1 MDNGLIIA
9 AVLMAGLLACHL
21 LLSNW
26 LLARVQPVRLRMA
39 DRGCELLAS
48 EHLPERM
55 KLMVQVLMKD
65 AFDPYFMLY
74 AARKIPVT
82 LLRGKWR
89 NSDWIERIE
98 DRATRES
105 FVEFLG
111 CHFQSAAAANPL
123 CALIVGVEMAVGVLA
138 YMCVGILVS
147 LPDALFAATVQTE
160 KALQHA

>member
-1 MDNGLIIA
+1 MYTELIA
-9 AVLMAGLLACHL
+9 TVVLLAGLLVGHL

-26 LLARVQPVRLRMA
+26 LLSRAQPIRLRMA

-48 EHLPERM
+48 PHLPARM
-55 KLMVQVLMKD
+55 KVIVQVLMKD
-65 AFDPYFMLY
+65 AFDPYFMWY
-74 AARKIPVT
+74 AARKIPLT
-82 LLRGKWR
+82 LLRGRWR

-98 DRATRES
+98 DRPTREQ

-111 CHFQSAAAANPL
+111 CHFQSAAAANPI
-123 CALIVGVEMAVGVLA
+123 CAVIVGIELAIGVMA
-138 YMCVGILVS
+138 YMCAGILVS